1 MANQCRILDDEQA
14 LDVLLAD
21 PELLAHEFE
30 AIIAANYPASPDRP
44 EPAPPPR
51 WPGSAARRAPVPRPA
66 RPSRGSSV
74 PSRVASARRRARAR
88 ERGPPAAE
96 HPTASTTNR

>member
-1 MANQCRILDDEQA
+1 MVSQCRILDDEQA

-21 PELLAHEFE
+21 PDLLALEFE
-30 AIIAANYPASPDRP
+30 AIIAANYRASADRP

-51 WPGSAARRAPVPRPA
+51 WPGSAARRAPVPRRA
-66 RPSRGSSV
+66 RPSRWSPV
-74 PSRVASARRRARAR
+74 PSRVMSARRRGLAR

-96 HPTASTTNR
+96 HPRASTTNR